1 MNLAK
6 KLIEASNDRKKSS
19 FGNWRG
25 MITESNRVKDIQKR
39 FLTRLLMSKAGRI
52 AEAFRT
58 IKNLPDMPDLEQ
70 RKKAAKF
77 EKGLSSFV
85 DRTLRVSFGSFK

>member
-1 MNLAK
+1 
-6 KLIEASNDRKKSS
+6 
-19 FGNWRG
+19 
-25 MITESNRVKDIQKR
+25 
-39 FLTRLLMSKAGRI
+39 
-52 AEAFRT
+52 
-58 IKNLPDMPDLEQ
+58 MPDLEQ